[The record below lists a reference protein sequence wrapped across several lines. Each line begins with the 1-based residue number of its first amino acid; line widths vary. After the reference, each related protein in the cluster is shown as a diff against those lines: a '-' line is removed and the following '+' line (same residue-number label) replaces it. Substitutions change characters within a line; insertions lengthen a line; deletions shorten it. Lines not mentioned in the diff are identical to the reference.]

1 MADFTEA
8 QLSQLKSAMQKRY
21 LALQEEIHNELEH
34 VSDSRYIDLTSGFSG
49 IPDDIDTARVDRQ
62 VNEMRQLEEALKQ
75 LNDLNFGD
83 CIDCTSEIGF
93 ERLLAYPAAQ
103 RCIKCQKH
111 HDRMYR
117 HEASPT
123 F

>member
-34 VSDSRYIDLTSGFSG
+34 VSDSHFIDLTSGFSG

-62 VNEMRQLEEALKQ
+62 VNEMRQLEEAFLP
-75 LNDLNFGD
+75 
-83 CIDCTSEIGF
+83 CSSSEVEGWQY
-93 ERLLAYPAAQ
+93 L
-103 RCIKCQKH
+103 
-111 HDRMYR
+111 
-117 HEASPT
+117 
-123 F
+123 